1 MNLII
6 CVFRITDTV
15 VWKRG
20 GTSLNLDKE
29 NNESEE
35 NTSKIGTL
43 KF

>member
-1 MNLII
+1 MNLIV
-6 CVFRITDTV
+6 CVYRITDTV

-20 GTSLNLDKE
+20 GTSLNLDKK

-35 NTSKIGTL
+35 NTSKIRNL